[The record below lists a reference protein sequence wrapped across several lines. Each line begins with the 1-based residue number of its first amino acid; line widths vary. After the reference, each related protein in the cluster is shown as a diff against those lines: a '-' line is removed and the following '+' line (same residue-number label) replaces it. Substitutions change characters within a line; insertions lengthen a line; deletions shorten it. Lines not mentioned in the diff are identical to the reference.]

1 MITPLLYHSPLI
13 TAFGND
19 QHKLGQYQL
28 NVNGAY
34 NGMPQNQPSSNQFA
48 HMPPVQQ
55 QQPMGFPQ
63 GMGFPPPGAGQML
76 PSMGAF
82 NKMQQAAP
90 PVAAVAPPTTGKG
103 SGAARFKKA
112 PDAPKRFK
120 SAFIIFSAEKHKE
133 IKVKLTAQGRQEKVS
148 QWSGCGVTAVF
159 WLVSSDCDCVT
170 VFSLLFSL

>member
-1 MITPLLYHSPLI
+1 MSPTISMTTPWRSSLS

-28 NVNGAY
+28 NVNSAY
-34 NGMPQNQPSSNQFA
+34 NNGMPQNQPSNQFA

-55 QQPMGFPQ
+55 QQQQPMGFPQ
-63 GMGFPPPGAGQML
+63 GMGGFPPSAGAGQML

-82 NKMQQAAP
+82 HKMTAP
-90 PVAAVAPPTTGKG
+90 PVAAPAPAATTGKG

-148 QWSGCGVTAVF
+148 WLLLLFESIRLIVAVF
-159 WLVSSDCDCVT
+159 VVLD
-170 VFSLLFSL
+170 